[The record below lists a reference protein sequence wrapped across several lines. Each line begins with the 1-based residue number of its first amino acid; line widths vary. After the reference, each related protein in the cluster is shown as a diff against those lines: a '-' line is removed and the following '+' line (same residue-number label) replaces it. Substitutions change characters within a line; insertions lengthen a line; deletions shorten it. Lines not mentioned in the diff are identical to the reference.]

1 MSRQAYVA
9 CFGDLAR
16 GMNVGTFL
24 PGNGLRMGSATVTSG
39 RLKPGERLFGHA
51 QVTYLADMP
60 EFDVKSGEWP
70 FTKDGTTG
78 NKSEPIKVHRT
89 PSTKGL
95 GMHPPSAPAY
105 ASVKYR
111 LDKQAALFKTTVAI
125 NDTAT
130 FCWTP
135 AIFSVW
141 GDGKKLF
148 ESKNIAHNHLR
159 TQECSVDVTGVDV
172 LELQVLRH
180 REQFGHPRRLGRA
193 ARAAT
198 SRHRGRALALCQ
210 ETLLDWPT

>member
-1 MSRQAYVA
+1 MR
-9 CFGDLAR
+9 
-16 GMNVGTFL
+16 
-24 PGNGLRMGSATVTSG
+24 
-39 RLKPGERLFGHA
+39 RL
-51 QVTYLADMP
+51 
-60 EFDVKSGEWP
+60 
-70 FTKDGTTG
+70 
-78 NKSEPIKVHRT
+78 
-89 PSTKGL
+89 
-95 GMHPPSAPAY
+95 Y

-172 LELQVLRH
+172 LELQV
-180 REQFGHPRRLGRA
+180 RA
-193 ARAAT
+193 IGNNSGIHAV
-198 SRHRGRALALCQ
+198 
-210 ETLLDWPT
+210 